1 MSTAERILIIDDSR
15 SLAETVAH
23 ILCQS
28 GYQVFVAFN
37 GPAGLEKAQALK
49 PDLIILDIMMPG
61 MDGYEVCRRLQDNPE
76 TAHASVLFL
85 SVLGDMGVPAD
96 GDGRF
101 EANLDYRLRAFD
113 VGAVD
118 FLTKPTTMEELL
130 TRVQALLW
138 ASAHEE
144 RFARSARSRRRRRG
158 SERGDDGRSTT
169 HSSR

>member
-23 ILCQS
+23 ILSQS
-28 GYQVFVAFN
+28 GYEVFVAFN
-37 GPAGLEKAQALK
+37 GPAGIEKAHALK

-61 MDGYEVCRRLQDNPE
+61 IDGYEVCRRLQNDPH
-76 TAHASVLFL
+76 TAHAPVLFL
-85 SVLGDMGVPAD
+85 SVLGDMDGPAGSD
-96 GDGRF
+96 GLF

-118 FLTKPTTMEELL
+118 FLTKPVTVEELL

-138 ASAHEE
+138 ASTYEE
-144 RFARSARSRRRRRG
+144 KFARPARPRRRG
-158 SERGDDGRSTT
+158 RHSERGANGRNTT